1 MKKPRD
7 YTAYLK
13 AEKTMEEMEKELH
26 QLIEYPPFSEI
37 DEGKDEMD
45 YDGINPIW
53 GFPNL
58 TERGLQLQQAVR
70 DSIFSMNEETKGVDY
85 YDVDPSIIE
94 KCYKSVFDEFKE
106 DLDEARLYQKRF
118 PGERIKALKFY
129 KMK

>member
-1 MKKPRD
+1 MKKQRD

-13 AEKTMEEMEKELH
+13 AEKTMEEMEKELN
-26 QLIEYPPFSEI
+26 QLIDYPPFSEI
-37 DEGKDEMD
+37 DDGKDDMD

-85 YDVDPSIIE
+85 YDVDPSVIE
-94 KCYKSVFDEFKE
+94 KCYKGVFDEFKE

-118 PGERIKALKFY
+118 PGERIKALKFN